1 MNSRQRR
8 KQAAAKHQIRREF
21 DAVYLAA
28 DGLGIYTEQHQRKL
42 EAMRK
47 NPQPRNSRTSLVMCA
62 MVATLSAAPAIAIS
76 EPKWKQKKRKAQ
88 PSW

>member
-8 KQAAAKHQIRREF
+8 KRAAAEHQLKRE
-21 DAVYLAA
+21 
-28 DGLGIYTEQHQRKL
+28 EHQRKL

-47 NPQPRNSRTSLVMCA
+47 EPPRNFRTSLVMCA
-62 MVATLSAAPAIAIS
+62 MVAALSSAPAVDIS
-76 EPKWKQKKRKAQ
+76 EPQWKQKKRREQ